1 MSAIDQERWNALVEE
16 RCGTTF
22 GESRM
27 RHLAAGLWERMRRRG
42 TRGYGE
48 YYEYVAFNPGGKQEW
63 TALLELLVNHE
74 TSWFR
79 HPPTFECLGEKIL
92 RPLIMEKNKRG
103 GAALS
108 MWSAGCSTGD
118 ETFSMATVALATTFP
133 ELPLIRV
140 VGSDIS
146 EKTLAHGR
154 RGRYT
159 SRAVANVPV
168 AYRQRYLKLI
178 QEQRDVYYEVNERLR
193 SIVEFKKF
201 NMLNPETYGLEQ
213 YDVIFCQNVL
223 LYFRPETRMRIV
235 THLAERLNPEGY
247 LFLAPGEV
255 VGLRFPGL
263 KMFRLGDSIVYQQ
276 IQQER

>member
-1 MSAIDQERWNALVEE
+1 MPAIDQDRWSALVEE

-27 RHLAAGLWERMRRRG
+27 RHLEAGLWERMRQRG

-48 YYEYVAFNPGGKQEW
+48 YYEYVAFNPGGDLEW
-63 TALLELLVNHE
+63 AALLESLVNHE

-79 HPPTFECLGEKIL
+79 HPPTFECLGEQIL
-92 RPLIMEKNKRG
+92 RPLIVEKHKRG

-118 ETFSMATVALATTFP
+118 EAFSMATVALASTFP
-133 ELPLIRV
+133 EPARVRV

-146 EKTLAHGR
+146 EKSLAHAR

-159 SRAVANVPV
+159 SRAVANVPA
-168 AYRQRYLKLI
+168 AYRQQYLKLI
-178 QEQRDVYYEVNERLR
+178 QAQRDVYYEVHERLR
-193 SIVEFKKF
+193 SIVEFTKF
-201 NMLNPETYGLEQ
+201 NMLDPETYGVEQ

-276 IQQER
+276 TQQER